1 MKGNIIAGLDIGSTA
16 VRLVVGQKTANEAGE
31 QLQIL
36 GAVTVPAE
44 GINRGVVNSI
54 EDATSAIS
62 ACLEKAE
69 RLIGVPLANVWVGIN
84 GPNLKC
90 EKSRGVVAVGRM
102 MSTERLKPPRPYPYR
117 RIMRFFMSYR
127 LNSAWIIRKISK
139 IRSA

>member
-1 MKGNIIAGLDIGSTA
+1 MKDNIIAGLDIGSTSI
-16 VRLVVGQKTANEAGE
+16 RLVAGQKTVNESGE

-69 RLIGVPLANVWVGIN
+69 RLGSSKAIIMCFLPKASLTI
-84 GPNLKC
+84 
-90 EKSRGVVAVGRM
+90 VAA
-102 MSTERLKPPRPYPYR
+102 STK
-117 RIMRFFMSYR
+117 
-127 LNSAWIIRKISK
+127 
-139 IRSA
+139 